1 VARGASLRVLLAG
14 LITVFALALGACDNP
29 PPPAERLHPKIT
41 PPAIKTAGVLRAGVD
56 LSYPPF
62 AGIEDAKKAGI
73 DVEVASAIA
82 GRLGLEVEFVDVK
95 ASQVATALAEHD
107 VDIALS
113 APFSADVIT
122 RASIAGTYLSDG
134 PVMFVRNATAALV
147 TTDSVL
153 ASDGMV
159 VAAQRD
165 SEAYWIVVGER
176 GPDGVKAYPTL
187 RAAFDAL
194 DSGEVSAVACDAL
207 VGAYIARD
215 RTGVR
220 YLGALGP
227 ARLLGVAL
235 ATDRGPLAEGVSAT
249 LDKLVSDG
257 AIDAI
262 RSAWVGPLPKLPLP
276 ADDASQ
282 TSDGATETP

>member
-1 VARGASLRVLLAG
+1 LLAG
-14 LITVFALALGACDNP
+14 LVTVLALALGACENP
-29 PPPAERLHPKIT
+29 PPPAEKLRPKIT
-41 PPAIKTAGVLRAGVD
+41 PPVIKQAGVLRAGVD

-62 AGIEDAKKAGI
+62 AGVEDAEKAGI

-95 ASQVATALAEHD
+95 ASQVATALAQDDID
-107 VDIALS
+107 VALS

-122 RASIAGTYLSDG
+122 RVNIAGTYLSDG
-134 PVMFVRNATAALV
+134 PVVFVRNATAALV
-147 TTDSVL
+147 TTHSVL

-159 VAAQRD
+159 VGAQQG

-194 DSGEVSAVACDAL
+194 DSGELSAVACDAL

-220 YLGALGP
+220 YLGALAP
-227 ARLLGVAL
+227 ARLLGVAV
-235 ATDRGPLAEGVSAT
+235 ACDRGELGEAVGKT

-257 AIDAI
+257 AIEAI
-262 RSAWVGPLPKLPLP
+262 RSAWVGSLPILPLP
-276 ADDASQ
+276 SEDASQ
-282 TSDGATETP
+282 TSESATASP